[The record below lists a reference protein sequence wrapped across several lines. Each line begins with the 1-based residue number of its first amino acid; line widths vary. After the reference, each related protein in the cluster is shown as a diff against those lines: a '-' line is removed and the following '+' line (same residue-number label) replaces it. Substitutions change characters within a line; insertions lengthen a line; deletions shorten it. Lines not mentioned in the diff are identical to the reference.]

1 MIRKSRMSLVIAGL
15 AVLGLLA
22 ASQTTAGAQG
32 GGGQAEAKAAV
43 AQLTKRPTK
52 IPSTTPINGTVPS
65 DVKVAWLECGIP
77 DCATL
82 GAPLKQAAEYWG
94 WDQQKIDIGLTPEEV
109 KAGWERAVR
118 AEPDAVVAT
127 GFPRV
132 IFDQELS
139 ELAAR
144 DTKVID
150 GFVADPPG
158 DGITAVFSGTSTSEA
173 IGEAFANWVVAE
185 KGEDANILYVTSS
198 TFPTLG
204 DVTNGW
210 DRKIEELC
218 PDCPVDKLDVPA
230 TAIGGDLPEQIVAEL
245 RSNPDINY
253 IVVDEGNM
261 MLGLP
266 EALRAAGVTDVPV
279 IGQYPSETTV
289 EYLKDG
295 SIVKAIV
302 MTQQA
307 DAMWQAADVLARAL
321 AGDTFEP
328 DQPTSPVWIV
338 TPKTAGKLK
347 PPYAVVKNYQKQ
359 YKALWK
365 NAKS

>member
-1 MIRKSRMSLVIAGL
+1 MKKFRLPTL
-15 AVLGLLA
+15 FAVLATVGLIVATQAPIGA
-22 ASQTTAGAQG
+22 ADN
-32 GGGQAEAKAAV
+32 GQAQAKAAV
-43 AQLTKRPTK
+43 KKAVVRPTQV
-52 IPSTTPINGTVPS
+52 PSTTPITGKVPA
-65 DVKVAWLECGIP
+65 DVKLAWMECGIP

-82 GAPLKQAAEYWG
+82 GGPLQKASNYFG

-118 AEPDAVVAT
+118 AEPQAVVAT
-127 GFPRV
+127 GFPKV
-132 IFDQELS
+132 IFDQELAQ
-139 ELAAR
+139 LAAN
-144 DTKVID
+144 DAKVID

-158 DGITAVFSGTSTSEA
+158 DGITATFSGVSTSEE
-173 IGEAFANWVVAE
+173 IGTQFANWVVAQ
-185 KGEDANILYVTSS
+185 KGTDANVLYVTSS
-198 TFPTLG
+198 TFSTLG

-210 DRKIEELC
+210 DARMKKIC
-218 PDCPVDKLDVPA
+218 SGCAVDKLDVPA
-230 TAIGGDLPEQIVAEL
+230 TAIGGDLPQQIIAEL

-266 EALRAAGVTDVPV
+266 EALRAASITDVPV
-279 IGQYPSETTV
+279 IGQYPSDTTL

-307 DAMWQAADVLARAL
+307 DAMWQAADVLARSL
-321 AGDTFEP
+321 AGDSFAP
-328 DQPTSPVWIV
+328 DQPKSPVWIV
-338 TPKTAGKLK
+338 TPKTAGQLK
-347 PPYAVVKNYQKQ
+347 APYAVVKDYQTK

-365 NAKS
+365 DAKS